1 VKFLWERR
9 GPSRL
14 RIAGG
19 LLALFILLDYDYD
32 LGSAMTSGVIPL
44 VQNYGM
50 PW

>member
-19 LLALFILLDYDYD
+19 LLALFILIDYD
-32 LGSAMTSGVIPL
+32 LGSAMISGVIPL